1 MTTTTSMKRHTAALF
16 CLVAGSVAGLTGC
29 ESERHLIGDIGSSGT
44 GGTASGSGGT
54 AGVGAGGTGG
64 QGGVMV
70 PVARPLVI
78 SAREAVR
85 RLALVIW
92 NDVPDAALNMEADS
106 GTIATSEDVRKL
118 ALRMLADP
126 RARAGVGGFYRWWL
140 KLDTIADLNKDAAL
154 FPQFTPELRADMA
167 KETELLGVHVTLD
180 IDGVLATLYTA
191 PFSFL
196 TERLAAVYGVAGVT
210 GTMHRKVALDPATR
224 AGIVTQ
230 PGIMALT
237 SLATRTSPTHRG
249 KFVAD
254 QMLCIGIPAPPP
266 DVPPFPTTIPPNTTT
281 RQQQSTLTSNPSCA
295 ACHRLMDPTGFTV
308 EGFDPIGRTR
318 TTDNGGAVDTSA
330 NLGISLNGQVG
341 AAVNGPK
348 ELAQRLSTASETARC
363 FAQQWLTFAV
373 GRELTSQPDHNQTD
387 AVYTLFTK
395 AGLNLQQLIA
405 AAVQTELF
413 LGRDFLR

>member
-16 CLVAGSVAGLTGC
+16 CLIAGATAGLTGC
-29 ESERHLIGDIGSSGT
+29 ESERHLIGDIGNSGT
-44 GGTASGSGGT
+44 GGTASGTGGT
-54 AGVGAGGTGG
+54 AGAGPGGTGG
-64 QGGVMV
+64 QGGVMG

-92 NDVPDAALNMEADS
+92 NDVPDAALTMEADS

-140 KLDTIADLNKDAAL
+140 KLDTIAALEKDTAL

-167 KETELLGVHVTLD
+167 METELLGVHVTLD

-196 TERLAAVYGVAGVT
+196 TERLAAIYGVAGVT

-230 PGIMALT
+230 PGIMAMT
-237 SLATRTSPTHRG
+237 SIAKRTSPTYRG

-254 QMLCIGIPAPPP
+254 KVLCIGVPPPPP
-266 DVPPFPTTIPPNTTT
+266 DVPAFPTEIPPNTTT
-281 RQQQSTLTSNPSCA
+281 RQQMTTLTANPSCA
-295 ACHRLMDPTGFTV
+295 ACHSLMDPTGFTL
-308 EGFDPIGRTR
+308 EGLDPIGRTR
-318 TTDNGGAVDTSA
+318 TTDNGGRVDTSA
-330 NLGISLNGQVG
+330 NLGIALNGQTG
-341 AAVNGPK
+341 SAVTGQTN
-348 ELAQRLSTASETARC
+348 LAQRLSTASETARC

-373 GRELTSQPDHNQTD
+373 GRELTSQGDHNQTD
-387 AVYTLFTK
+387 AVYSLFAS
-395 AGLNLQQLIA
+395 AGLNLKQLIA
-405 AAVQTELF
+405 AAVQTDLF

>member
-1 MTTTTSMKRHTAALF
+1 MTTTNSMKRHAAAVF
-16 CLVAGSVAGLTGC
+16 CLIAGSVAGLTGC
-29 ESERHLIGDIGSSGT
+29 ESERHLIGDLGNTGT
-44 GGTASGSGGT
+44 GGTASGTGGT

-64 QGGVMV
+64 QGGVMG

-92 NDVPDAALNMEADS
+92 NDVPDAALNTEADS

-140 KLDTIADLNKDAAL
+140 KLDTIAGLNKDAAL

-167 KETELLGVHVTLD
+167 TETELLGVHVTLD

-196 TERLAAVYGVAGVT
+196 TERLAAIYGVAGVT

-237 SLATRTSPTHRG
+237 SVATRTSPTYRG
-249 KFVAD
+249 KFVAE
-254 QMLCIGIPAPPP
+254 QMLCMGIPAPPP

-281 RQQQSTLTSNPSCA
+281 RQQQTTLTSNPSCA
-295 ACHRLMDPTGFTV
+295 ACHSLMDPTGFTL
-308 EGFDPIGRTR
+308 EGLDPIGRTR
-318 TTDNGGAVDTSA
+318 TTDNGGLVDTSA
-330 NLGISLNGQVG
+330 NLGVSLNGQLG
-341 AAVNGPK
+341 AAVNGPRD
-348 ELAQRLSTASETARC
+348 LAQHLSTATETARC
-363 FAQQWLTFAV
+363 LAKQWLTFAL
-373 GRELTSQPDHNQTD
+373 GRDLNTAADLKEADGVHS
-387 AVYTLFTK
+387 LFAK

-405 AAVQTELF
+405 AAVQTDLF

>member
-16 CLVAGSVAGLTGC
+16 CLFAGSMAGLTGC
-29 ESERHLIGDIGSSGT
+29 ESERHLIGDIGSSGS
-44 GGTASGSGGT
+44 GGTASGTGGT
-54 AGVGAGGTGG
+54 SGAGTGG
-64 QGGVMV
+64 QGGVMG

-140 KLDTIADLNKDAAL
+140 KLDTIAGLEKDAAL

-180 IDGVLATLYTA
+180 IDGALATLYTA

-196 TERLAAVYGVAGVT
+196 TERLAAIYGVAGVT

-237 SLATRTSPTHRG
+237 SVATRTSPTYRG
-249 KFVAD
+249 RFVD
-254 QMLCIGIPAPPP
+254 EQMLCLSIPAPPP
-266 DVPPFPTTIPPNTTT
+266 NVPAFPAQMQPNTTT
-281 RQQQSTLTSNPSCA
+281 RQQQTNLTQTSPVCQG
-295 ACHRLMDPTGFTV
+295 CHNLMDPTGFTL
-308 EGFDPIGRTR
+308 EGLDPIGRLR
-318 TTDNGGAVDTSA
+318 TTDNGTPVDSSA
-330 NLGISLNGQVG
+330 NLGVSLNGQLG
-341 AAVNGPK
+341 APTNGQK
-348 ELAQRLSTASETARC
+348 ELAQHLSTAPETAHC
-363 FAQQWLTFAV
+363 LAQQWLSFAL
-373 GRELTSQPDHNQTD
+373 GRALNTD
-387 AVYTLFTK
+387 ADKKEADAVNALFTK
-395 AGLNLQQLIA
+395 AGLNLKQLIA
-405 AAVQTELF
+405 AAVQTDLF